1 MGSEICLMIFIKSDR
16 ISPRSTIINTFW
28 IVTLIAF
35 SSCKTIFITIG
46 LMSMVFMSHAQQS
59 QITEP
64 ESFPQCV
71 ARLQQLARNA
81 GVSENTTVD
90 ILGQV
95 KLLPKILDYDRNQP
109 EFVQTFTGYFSKR
122 VTPWR
127 VKKGRE
133 KLAEYRDFLSKLTQQ
148 YGVPAHYLIA
158 FWGLETNFGGIKGKI
173 PTIPAL
179 TTLACDQ
186 RRSAYFSE
194 ELMQALLLLER
205 ENLDDKYMIGS
216 WAGAMG
222 HTQFM
227 PTAYMKYAKDG
238 DADGKVDLWNNELD
252 ALASAAHFLQ
262 SLGWKTGFRWGREVI
277 LPKDFNYQLAGKSHP
292 QTVSFWSQQNV
303 MQVSGKTLGDS
314 DLKAALL
321 IPTGHNGSAFM
332 VYPNF
337 DVILGWNNSE
347 YYGLAVGHLADRI
360 NGQGTLSKLLPDL
373 PNYTVTKM
381 QQFQD
386 KLNKL
391 GFDVGEAD
399 GILGPATRKGVRA
412 FQVTVGLIADGY
424 PSKETVEAVINAPL
438 NTEQD
443 INS

>member
-1 MGSEICLMIFIKSDR
+1 
-16 ISPRSTIINTFW
+16 
-28 IVTLIAF
+28 VTLISFF
-35 SSCKTIFITIG
+35 SFKTIFIAVG
-46 LMSMVFMSHAQQS
+46 LTSVALVSNGQES
-59 QITEP
+59 QKP
-64 ESFPQCV
+64 EADTFGQCIE
-71 ARLQQLARNA
+71 RLQQQARKA
-81 GVSENTTVD
+81 GVSESTTVD

-95 KLLPKILDYDRNQP
+95 KPLPKILGYDRNQP

-122 VTPWR
+122 VTDWR

-133 KLAEYRDFLSKLTQQ
+133 KLAEHQEFLSKLTQQ

-173 PTIPAL
+173 PTIAAL

-186 RRSAYFSE
+186 RRSVYFSE

-205 ENLDDKYMIGS
+205 EKLDPKDMIGS

-262 SLGWKTGFRWGREVI
+262 NLGWQAGFKWGREVL
-277 LPKDFNYQLAGKSHP
+277 LPEGFNYQLAGKSQP
-292 QTVSFWSQQNV
+292 QPLSFWTEQKV
-303 MQVSGKTLGDS
+303 TQVSGKTLGDR
-314 DLKAALL
+314 DLNAALL
-321 IPTGHNGSAFM
+321 IPAGHTGSAFI
-332 VYPNF
+332 VYSNF
-337 DVILGWNNSE
+337 DVILRWNNSE
-347 YYGLAVGHLADRI
+347 YYGIAVGHLADRI
-360 NGQGTLSKLLPDL
+360 KGQGRLSKPLPEL
-373 PNYTVTKM
+373 PNYTLVEM
-381 QQFQD
+381 QQFQE
-386 KLNKL
+386 KLNQL

-399 GILGPATRKGVRA
+399 GILGPATRQGIRA

-424 PSKETVEAVINAPL
+424 PSKETVEAVMNATL
-438 NTEQD
+438 NIEEQVV
-443 INS
+443 S

>member
-1 MGSEICLMIFIKSDR
+1 LLSIFAKSVR
-16 ISPRSTIINTFW
+16 ISLRATNLNFW
-28 IVTLIAF
+28 IVTLISF
-35 SSCKTIFITIG
+35 SSFKTIFIAASLTSVAFI
-46 LMSMVFMSHAQQS
+46 SQAQDGQKPES
-59 QITEP
+59 
-64 ESFPQCV
+64 ESFPQCIE
-71 ARLQQLARNA
+71 RLQQLALNA

-95 KLLPKILDYDRNQP
+95 KPLPKILGYDRNQP

-122 VTPWR
+122 VTNWR
-127 VKKGRE
+127 VNKGRE
-133 KLAEYRDFLSKLTQQ
+133 KLAKHREFLSKLTQQ

-186 RRSAYFSE
+186 RRSAYFSG
-194 ELMQALLLLER
+194 ELIQALLLLER
-205 ENLDDKYMIGS
+205 ENLDYKDMIGS

-262 SLGWKTGFRWGREVI
+262 NLGWQTGFKWGREVL
-277 LPKDFNYQLAGKSHP
+277 LPAGFNYQLAGKSHP
-292 QTVSFWSQQNV
+292 QTLSFWSQQNV
-303 MQVSGKTLGDS
+303 TQVSGKTLGDS
-314 DLKAALL
+314 DIKAALL
-321 IPTGHNGSAFM
+321 VPAGHTGSAFM

-337 DVILGWNNSE
+337 DVILRWNNSE
-347 YYGLAVGHLADRI
+347 YYGIAVGHLADRI
-360 NGQGTLSKLLPDL
+360 KGQGTLSKPLPKL
-373 PNYTVTKM
+373 PNYTLVEM

-386 KLNKL
+386 KLNQL

-399 GILGPATRKGVRA
+399 GILGPATRKGVRG

-424 PSKETVEAVINAPL
+424 PSKETVEAVMNAPL
-438 NTEQD
+438 NIEAE

>member
-1 MGSEICLMIFIKSDR
+1 MS
-16 ISPRSTIINTFW
+16 
-28 IVTLIAF
+28 IA
-35 SSCKTIFITIG
+35 
-46 LMSMVFMSHAQQS
+46 FMSHAQQS
-59 QITEP
+59 QRTEA
-64 ESFPQCV
+64 ELFPQCMV
-71 ARLQQLARNA
+71 RLQQLARNA

-95 KLLPKILDYDRNQP
+95 KLLPKILSYDRNQP
-109 EFVQTFTGYFSKR
+109 EFVQTFTDYFSKR
-122 VTPWR
+122 VTNWR
-127 VKKGRE
+127 VNKGRE
-133 KLAEYRDFLSKLTQQ
+133 KLAEHRDFLSQLTQQ

-158 FWGLETNFGGIKGKI
+158 FWGLETNFGGIKGKT

-179 TTLACDQ
+179 TTLACDK
-186 RRSAYFSE
+186 RRSAYFSA
-194 ELMQALLLLER
+194 ELIQALLLLER
-205 ENLDDKYMIGS
+205 ENLNYKDMIGS

-227 PTAYMKYAKDG
+227 PTSYMKYARDG

-262 SLGWKTGFRWGREVI
+262 NLGWQTGFKWGREVL
-277 LPKDFNYQLAGKSHP
+277 LPKDFNYQLAGKSYP
-292 QTVSFWSQQNV
+292 QTLSFWSQQNV
-303 MQVSGKTLGDS
+303 TQVSGKTLGDS

-321 IPTGHNGSAFM
+321 VPAGHTGSAFM

-337 DVILGWNNSE
+337 DVILRWNNSE
-347 YYGLAVGHLADRI
+347 YYGIAVGHLADRI
-360 NGQGTLSKLLPDL
+360 DGQGSLSKPLPDL
-373 PNYTVTKM
+373 PNYTLAEM
-381 QQFQD
+381 QEFQD

-424 PSKETVEAVINAPL
+424 PSKETVEAVINSPL
-438 NTEQD
+438 NNEQN

>member
-1 MGSEICLMIFIKSDR
+1 MS
-16 ISPRSTIINTFW
+16 
-28 IVTLIAF
+28 IA
-35 SSCKTIFITIG
+35 
-46 LMSMVFMSHAQQS
+46 FMSHAQQS
-59 QITEP
+59 QRTEA
-64 ESFPQCV
+64 ELFPQCMV
-71 ARLQQLARNA
+71 RLQQLARNA

-95 KLLPKILDYDRNQP
+95 KLLPKILSYDRNQP
-109 EFVQTFTGYFSKR
+109 EFVQTFTDYFSKR
-122 VTPWR
+122 VTNWR
-127 VKKGRE
+127 VNKGRE
-133 KLAEYRDFLSKLTQQ
+133 KLAEHRDFLSQLTQQ

-158 FWGLETNFGGIKGKI
+158 FWGLETNFGGIKGKT

-179 TTLACDQ
+179 TTLACDK
-186 RRSAYFSE
+186 RRSAYFSA
-194 ELMQALLLLER
+194 ELIQALLLLER
-205 ENLDDKYMIGS
+205 ENLNYKDMIGS

-227 PTAYMKYAKDG
+227 PTSYMKYARDG

-262 SLGWKTGFRWGREVI
+262 NLGWQTGFKWGREVL
-277 LPKDFNYQLAGKSHP
+277 LPKDFNYQLAGKSYP
-292 QTVSFWSQQNV
+292 QTLSFWSQQNV
-303 MQVSGKTLGDS
+303 TQVSGKTLGDS

-321 IPTGHNGSAFM
+321 VPAGHTGSAFM

-337 DVILGWNNSE
+337 DVILRWNNSE
-347 YYGLAVGHLADRI
+347 YYGIAVGHLADRI
-360 NGQGTLSKLLPDL
+360 DGQGSLSKPLPDL
-373 PNYTVTKM
+373 PNYTLAEM
-381 QQFQD
+381 QEFQD

-424 PSKETVEAVINAPL
+424 PSKETVEAVINSPL
-438 NTEQD
+438 DNEQD